1 MAHCQTLNSYFVPR
15 ALSWSWKLKSPLLV
29 KLASASVGIS
39 PKLKYNLASTPLGV
53 LEVLAISYN
62 ILSLISDTLTKER
75 HCEQRPSCGVVSG
88 QEGIV
93 VCIVWSGVWIPNTG
107 HRDNHGDR
115 SGTEWVTSGC
125 RYCAATAHGPAADT
139 GHNKWSSVSQCR
151 IPWMS
156 T

>member
-62 ILSLISDTLTKER
+62 ILSLISDTLTRER
-75 HCEQRPSCGVVSG
+75 HCEQWAT
-88 QEGIV
+88 
-93 VCIVWSGVWIPNTG
+93 IVWSGQWTRR
-107 HRDNHGDR
+107 HRGLYSVECTQHWASGQPWRQIGDR
-115 SGTEWVTSGC
+115 V
-125 RYCAATAHGPAADT
+125 
-139 GHNKWSSVSQCR
+139 GHKRVQILCCHCPWSSSRHWAQQVVKCQSV
-151 IPWMS
+151 
-156 T
+156 

>member
-62 ILSLISDTLTKER
+62 ILSLISDTLTRER
-75 HCEQRPSCGVVSG
+75 HCEQQPSCGVVSG

-93 VCIVWSGVWIPNTG
+93 VCIVWSGVYTQHWASGQPWRQI
-107 HRDNHGDR
+107 GDR
-115 SGTEWVTSGC
+115 V
-125 RYCAATAHGPAADT
+125 
-139 GHNKWSSVSQCR
+139 GHKRVQILCCHCPWSSSRHRAQQVVKCQSV
-151 IPWMS
+151 
-156 T
+156 